1 VKTENLQ
8 SHKEIEILDIKHGAM
23 KKNYCIMLVCSWIMF
38 ALCFFFGYAA
48 QNQQG
53 STIGHLRLP

>member
-1 VKTENLQ
+1 
-8 SHKEIEILDIKHGAM
+8 LDIKHGAM
-23 KKNYCIMLVCSWIMF
+23 KKNYHTMLVCSWIMF
-38 ALCFFFGYAA
+38 ALFFVFGYVS